1 MKRLAL
7 LFYLALTFIISG
19 SILSAIYPAMA
30 GTTDTT
36 LTTQETTLSQTD
48 INESKTISPEEDTEP
63 TFWQK
68 VGKAFITILIVFAS
82 MIIAAF
88 ILAFSTVIWYKFFEL
103 IL

>member
-30 GTTDTT
+30 GTTDAT
-36 LTTQETTLSQTD
+36 LTTQESELSQTD
-48 INESKTISPEEDTEP
+48 IGESQITASEEETKP
-63 TFWQK
+63 TFRQK
-68 VGKAFITILIVFAS
+68 VGRAFTTIFIVFAA

-88 ILAFSTVIWYKFFEL
+88 ILAFSTVIWHKFFEL